1 MQFHLV
7 CNPAKG
13 PPCGQ
18 LRQHQQEEQELTM
31 TIIDPR
37 INILLPSSTIYKL
50 DHDAGKTLA
59 EVAHLQSVISKKQN
73 RHDYFVSVS
82 AVPLAFFPP
91 EDGGGVAVLGN
102 DKVKVAKS
110 AFRQLSQYLEISGL
124 GKILEQT
131 AELDSTANWRGQEAR
146 AFEAANL
153 MLRMWTQRVNK
164 TLRWRVS
171 SRRGES
177 LPVLDGVVTEGYAP
191 LSHVEA
197 LSLAVDHFG
206 GDRNVIEYTL
216 TTEKMRVRI
225 ADEPIELGKPIKM
238 IEMWNSETGHASLS
252 FWGKLWKLICSNG
265 MAATLED
272 YGRSRHNHVGDMMQR
287 VNDHLP
293 EQLVGIRRGLGE
305 GFDLYEQSLATRVD
319 FAPGV
324 EVEDNTP
331 GPVET
336 FITEVNAKRKTRV
349 PDRVLKNVFERGL
362 HDETSSPYSTL
373 AGAVDGITRVAQGE
387 SLSLQHEMEKFSNAV
402 LLDGIRR
409 SVENRILVSA

>member
-1 MQFHLV
+1 
-7 CNPAKG
+7 
-13 PPCGQ
+13 
-18 LRQHQQEEQELTM
+18 M
-31 TIIDPR
+31 TIIDPN
-37 INILLPSSTIYKL
+37 INILLPSSLILKRG
-50 DHDAGKTLA
+50 HDAGMTLSD
-59 EVAHLQSVISKKQN
+59 VAHLQSVISEKQA
-73 RHDYFVSVS
+73 RHDYLIPVN
-82 AVPLAFFPP
+82 AVPFAFFPAK
-91 EDGGGVAVLGN
+91 DGGAVAVLGN

-146 AFEAANL
+146 AFEATNL
-153 MLRMWTQRVNK
+153 MLRMWSQRVSK

-206 GDRNVIEYTL
+206 GDRNVIEYQL
-216 TTEKMRVRI
+216 TTERMRVRI
-225 ADEPIELGKPIKM
+225 ADEPIKLGTPIKM

-265 MAATLED
+265 IAATLED

-293 EQLVGIRRGLGE
+293 EQLAGIRRGMGE
-305 GFDLYEQSLATRVD
+305 GFDLYEQSVNTRID
-319 FAPGV
+319 FDPDAKI
-324 EVEDNTP
+324 EDNTL

-349 PDRVLKNVFERGL
+349 PDRVLTNVFERGL
-362 HDETSSPYSTL
+362 RDETSSPYGTL
-373 AGAVDGITRVAQGE
+373 AGAVDGITRVAQEE

-402 LLDGIRR
+402 LLDGIVR
-409 SVENRILVSA
+409 SVENRVLVSA

>member
-1 MQFHLV
+1 
-7 CNPAKG
+7 
-13 PPCGQ
+13 
-18 LRQHQQEEQELTM
+18 M
-31 TIIDPR
+31 TIIDPN
-37 INILLPSSTIYKL
+37 INILLPSSLILKRG
-50 DHDAGKTLA
+50 HDAGMTLS
-59 EVAHLQSVISKKQN
+59 EVAHLQSVISEKQA
-73 RHDYFVSVS
+73 RHDYLIPVN
-82 AVPLAFFPP
+82 AVPFAFFVGQSRNVGGVYASLGICYVTDSGAVK
-91 EDGGGVAVLGN
+91 DGGAVAVLGN

-153 MLRMWTQRVNK
+153 MLRMWSQRVSK
-164 TLRWRVS
+164 TLRWRVC
-171 SRRGES
+171 SRRIDGEVVR
-177 LPVLDGVVTEGYAP
+177 VLDGVVTEGYAP

-206 GDRNVIEYTL
+206 GDRNVIDYTL

-225 ADEPIELGKPIKM
+225 ADEPIKLGTPIKM

-265 MAATLED
+265 IAATLED
-272 YGRSRHNHVGDMMQR
+272 YGRSRHNHVGSMTQR

-293 EQLVGIRRGLGE
+293 EQLAGIRRGMGE
-305 GFDLYEQSLATRVD
+305 GFDLYEQSVNTRID
-319 FAPGV
+319 FAPDAKI
-324 EVEDNTP
+324 EDNTP

-349 PDRVLKNVFERGL
+349 PDRVLTNVFERGL
-362 HDETSSPYSTL
+362 RDETSSPYGTL
-373 AGAVDGITRVAQGE
+373 AGAVDGITRVAQEE
-387 SLSLQHEMEKFSNAV
+387 SLSLQHDMEKFSNAV

-409 SVENRILVSA
+409 SVENRVLVSA